1 MTATAPP
8 AVAGG
13 NYYAEG
19 VYCQTDVRRGVT
31 TTRGGARILCLT
43 ADFLTGFRRAI
54 ADECGPAADTV
65 FKSVGRKWGGFLAK
79 RFEADMTTHA
89 GRPLAEF
96 TMAEF
101 QANLAD
107 LFAHHGWGTVRLDLS
122 RHDRGLVEITA
133 ESPVFA
139 ALSGPSDTPVESLMA
154 GTFAGF
160 FSAVFDQDLDCVQTA
175 CVAKGAPAA
184 RFVVGLTPR
193 LAAAEGWVSAGKTH
207 DQVVAELDA
216 IRL

>member
-1 MTATAPP
+1 MTATAP

-31 TTRGGARILCLT
+31 TTRTGTRLLCLT
-43 ADFLTGFRRAI
+43 TDFLKGFRRAI
-54 ADECGPAADTV
+54 QDECGPAADTV

-79 RFEADMTTHA
+79 RFEADMTAHT
-89 GRPLAEF
+89 GRPLADF

-107 LFAHHGWGTVRLDLS
+107 LFAHHGWGTVRVDLS
-122 RHDRGLVEITA
+122 RHDRGVIQVTA
-133 ESPVFA
+133 EHPVFA
-139 ALSGPSDTPVESLMA
+139 GLGGESDTPVESLMA
-154 GTFAGF
+154 GTFAGL
-160 FSAVFDQDLDCVQTA
+160 FSAVFDRDLDCVQTA
-175 CVAKGAPAA
+175 CAAKGDPAA

-193 LAAAEGWVSAGKTH
+193 LAAAEGWVAAGKSH
-207 DQVVAELDA
+207 DDVLAELDE